1 MTRFFGL
8 LLLVG
13 TMLVH
18 RLVGGASIAS
28 HLESLSSTADQ
39 SETSSNA
46 NIPKSG
52 GVTSN
57 PGLLLTTADTIAF
70 VYPKEMH
77 YEHDYLNVIF
87 KLNNTSRFRIEDS
100 VYDNKSLSVYFS
112 LSSISVSTTPLTT
125 SSTVMPTLS
134 LNSTDSS
141 TATTTTTTDDSGGSS
156 SSRSGGS
163 GGSYLFRLRQHRRK
177 QPVAQSQPNVCL

>member
-1 MTRFFGL
+1 MMRFFGFL
-8 LLLVG
+8 LLFGV
-13 TMLVH
+13 MFVN

-28 HLESLSSTADQ
+28 HLESLSSSTADQ
-39 SETSSNA
+39 SETSSNS
-46 NIPKSG
+46 NVLKSG

-87 KLNNTSRFRIEDS
+87 KLNNKNTSRYRIEDS

-112 LSSISVSTTPLTT
+112 LSSIGVTTTTTASTMT
-125 SSTVMPTLS
+125 STLS

-141 TATTTTTTDDSGGSS
+141 TETTTTTTDNSGGSS
-156 SSRSGGS
+156 SSKS